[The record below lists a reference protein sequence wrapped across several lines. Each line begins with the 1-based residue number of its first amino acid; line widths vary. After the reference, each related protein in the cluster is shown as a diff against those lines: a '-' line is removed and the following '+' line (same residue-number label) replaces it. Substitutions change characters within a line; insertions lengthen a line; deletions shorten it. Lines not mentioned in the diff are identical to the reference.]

1 MLGRCCVTVN
11 TSGLAVVP
19 PGVVITIFP
28 VFAPVGTSA
37 VTCVS
42 EFTVNVVAFTPP
54 KVTLEACARL
64 TPVMVTGVP
73 TGPLVGV
80 KVLIAVCTFGG
91 RCPRRTRTAERPF
104 SKPQTRGAAHA
115 REGSQKVNQA
125 VDCPTARRQRRS
137 KRGWR
142 TELQTGAKTGASP
155 GGSGSFSP

>member
-1 MLGRCCVTVN
+1 VLGRYCVTVN
-11 TSGLAVVP
+11 TSGLPAVP

-54 KVTLEACARL
+54 KVTLEACVRL

-80 KVLIAVCTFGG
+80 KVLIDGTTRKVILLLRFPPGILTVTIPVVAPAGIVVVRKVSDETLNLAAVPLKET
-91 RCPRRTRTAERPF
+91 PVALLNP
-104 SKPQTRGAAHA
+104 
-115 REGSQKVNQA
+115 
-125 VDCPTARRQRRS
+125 
-137 KRGWR
+137 
-142 TELQTGAKTGASP
+142 
-155 GGSGSFSP
+155 

>member
-1 MLGRCCVTVN
+1 VLGRCCVPVN

-54 KVTLEACARL
+54 KVTLEACARV

-80 KVLIAVCTFGG
+80 KVLIAVCTFGAAAHVERG
-91 RCPRRTRTAERPF
+91 TAERPF

-115 REGSQKVNQA
+115 REGS
-125 VDCPTARRQRRS
+125 
-137 KRGWR
+137 
-142 TELQTGAKTGASP
+142 
-155 GGSGSFSP
+155 